1 MGNWTKCPIRN
12 DKNGERTRTQH
23 STVTQTIQPI
33 PITFHSRTERTTQQG
48 RLFRFEKRIKRNGR
62 RRLEEN
68 TGGGKKLRVRN
79 YYGSRTFGL
88 KIPIAH
94 REIHRRLRIKK
105 EN

>member
-12 DKNGERTRTQH
+12 DKNGKRTRTQH

-33 PITFHSRTERTTQQG
+33 STTFHSGTERTTQQG
-48 RLFRFEKRIKRNGR
+48 RFFRFEKRMKRNGR
-62 RRLEEN
+62 RRLEKN
-68 TGGGKKLRVRN
+68 TGGEKKLRVRN
-79 YYGSRTFGL
+79 HYGSRTIGL

-94 REIHRRLRIKK
+94 REIHRQLRIKK